1 MREEER
7 GRWEGREGEKREE
20 RRKREGNRDKVTERE
35 REVHVLKRL
44 AAERNTHKQFAK
56 TSQYLNAASNI
67 TGVLTDTVSFSS
79 LLHKYG
85 ALSFWDYATAAPYIE
100 MDMNPLVVR

>member
-1 MREEER
+1 MTCSHTFTCCLHCIFPTQHYSKT
-7 GRWEGREGEKREE
+7 GRQLIG
-20 RRKREGNRDKVTERE
+20 
-35 REVHVLKRL
+35 
-44 AAERNTHKQFAK
+44 
-56 TSQYLNAASNI
+56 SLNAASNI

-85 ALSFWDYATAAPYIE
+85 ALSFWDYATAALYIE